1 MLIIRL
7 EFIEQ
12 SLSQTSLKVGWW
24 TSLLLSVSNQTPGT
38 LKFHHSS
45 RTLVDYFY
53 FDFSED
59 PVCPSIEL
67 ER

>member
-12 SLSQTSLKVGWW
+12 SLS
-24 TSLLLSVSNQTPGT
+24 QTPGT

-53 FDFSED
+53 FDFSEVADRRSPASD